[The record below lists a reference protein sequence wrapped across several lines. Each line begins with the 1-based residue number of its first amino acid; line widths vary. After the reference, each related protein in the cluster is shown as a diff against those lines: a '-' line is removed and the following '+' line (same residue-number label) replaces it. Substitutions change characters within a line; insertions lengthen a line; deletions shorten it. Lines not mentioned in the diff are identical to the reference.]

1 MQGDNINIYPLI
13 YKYRIKT
20 NQPNK
25 NYTMNFITY
34 EELRILAIKEDIPD
48 NKVSI
53 GIYAKMN
60 GYYQIKRQIDKKTKI
75 LYYKL

>member
-1 MQGDNINIYPLI
+1 
-13 YKYRIKT
+13 
-20 NQPNK
+20 
-25 NYTMNFITY
+25 MNFITY

-53 GIYAKMN
+53 GMYAKMN
-60 GYYQIKRQIDKKTKI
+60 GYYQIKKQIDKKTKI